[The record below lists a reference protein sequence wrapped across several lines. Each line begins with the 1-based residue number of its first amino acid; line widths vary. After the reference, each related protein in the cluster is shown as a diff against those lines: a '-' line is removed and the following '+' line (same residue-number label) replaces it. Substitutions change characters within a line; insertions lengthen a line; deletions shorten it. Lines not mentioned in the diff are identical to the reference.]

1 MGTIIALLSGCFFIG
16 VILSAPMGPVGIL
29 CVQRTLNK
37 GRESGFFTGIGAAA
51 SDLIYCLLTGLGMSI
66 VTDFIETNQ
75 SALQII
81 GSLLLLAYSIYL
93 VKHNPTNRSIKE
105 PSEKKQNHVQ
115 DAITGFLFTF
125 SNPLIIFLIIPL
137 FARFNFPVPDYP
149 WYVVVVGYLAIVL
162 GALAWWAVI
171 TYFVNKV
178 RTHFNI
184 KSMVLINRL
193 MGIFIMLLAA
203 YGLFSG
209 VNELLEAA
217 NIHAL

>member
-1 MGTIIALLSGCFFIG
+1 
-16 VILSAPMGPVGIL
+16 MGPVGIL

-37 GRESGFFTGIGAAA
+37 GRESGFFTGVGAAA

-66 VTDFIETNQ
+66 VTDFIEANQ

-93 VKHNPTNRSIKE
+93 VRHNPVSRSIKE
-105 PSEKKQNHVQ
+105 PEEKKQNHVQ
-115 DAITGFLFTF
+115 DTITGFLFTF
-125 SNPLIIFLIIPL
+125 SNPLIIFLVIPL

-171 TYFVNKV
+171 TYFVDKV
-178 RTHFNI
+178 RSRFNI
-184 KSMVLINRL
+184 RSMQLINRL

-203 YGLFSG
+203 YGLLSG